1 MKNEQDRE
9 QLQRY
14 FGQGNNSDPLK
25 NSNRP
30 KRSEDL
36 SFDQTQ
42 WFVSEDG
49 QDKDDFEQEEP
60 QPQEDFL
67 PNGGKK
73 KNADSPC
80 LSRFAQKFCADLR
93 LCGSSNLFSLLCTD
107 QCQ

>member
-36 SFDQTQ
+36 SFDRDP
-42 WFVSEDG
+42 VVCI
-49 QDKDDFEQEEP
+49 
-60 QPQEDFL
+60 
-67 PNGGKK
+67 GGR
-73 KNADSPC
+73 A
-80 LSRFAQKFCADLR
+80 
-93 LCGSSNLFSLLCTD
+93 G
-107 QCQ
+107 